1 LPSEPLSDQPRVLPS
16 QPERVVVGLVFAACL
31 LWFGA
36 TSFFGVTTED
46 EAFLYVS
53 ARRMLVGD
61 WPHRELESIYVLGR
75 AWLLSGLFAIFGPT
89 YLVERLFLGVLRAAA
104 VTASYAGARSLLPRW
119 ASLVVALTVI
129 AATGPPHKVFYALV
143 PLCVLLPA
151 LRGLDGDD
159 RWLLAAG
166 VVAGVGCW
174 VRQDT
179 AIVAWLAALAAALAA
194 GRRGR
199 SVAALVGGALV
210 GGGVPLA
217 YVATQVDLERMFT
230 EIVLYAFEDGQ
241 PGFERLAAVAEEGQ
255 IFPWPTVQLV
265 WSIVA
270 PSAALLGLVRA
281 GHLTGAERGTWVLW
295 SVVVA
300 LSSNQVFRENSLVR
314 FLQAGAVAWPLIVGL
329 AWQYL
334 RGRARW
340 ILLLLPLGV
349 GAGVGRAVRD
359 GVAGLE
365 YTGTVLLPF
374 LRADPYEVDDV
385 TFYGSTPRTRY
396 LWRLDQML
404 RHAGARHGEPVVVYP
419 RPTALYVAT
428 GRRHAGPAVY
438 YGIRTR
444 DRSRALADDLEKG
457 RVAWVVL
464 SFEYK
469 DFPPGDAWRR
479 MIDATRFV
487 DYSDGAALWAP
498 VCEVDPDEVSDPK
511 RRPKRRR

>member
-36 TSFFGVTTED
+36 TSFFGVITED

-314 FLQAGAVAWPLIVGL
+314 FLQAGAVAWPSSSGS
-329 AWQYL
+329 
-334 RGRARW
+334 
-340 ILLLLPLGV
+340 P
-349 GAGVGRAVRD
+349 
-359 GVAGLE
+359 
-365 YTGTVLLPF
+365 
-374 LRADPYEVDDV
+374 
-385 TFYGSTPRTRY
+385 GSTCADAPGGSCSCSRSVSAPASDERF
-396 LWRLDQML
+396 
-404 RHAGARHGEPVVVYP
+404 A
-419 RPTALYVAT
+419 TA
-428 GRRHAGPAVY
+428 
-438 YGIRTR
+438 
-444 DRSRALADDLEKG
+444 SRAWSTPAPCCCRSCAQTPTRSTTSRSTARRPAPATSGGSIRCSVMPARGTASPWWSTPARPPCTSPRVDATPDPPSTTASG
-457 RVAWVVL
+457 RETAAVPSRTTSRRAASPGWCCP
-464 SFEYK
+464 SSTRTS
-469 DFPPGDAWRR
+469 PPATPGDA
-479 MIDATRFV
+479 
-487 DYSDGAALWAP
+487 
-498 VCEVDPDEVSDPK
+498 
-511 RRPKRRR
+511 